1 MRHLDLR
8 VRPGTSPRR
17 TELARQAA
25 GLFAERGFHGV
36 TMDDIGS
43 ACGVSGPALYHHFSS
58 KEALLEEML
67 TSISEWLLDQATT
80 ITRHTADPSAALDAL
95 VRAHVAFALDETSLI
110 TVQHRDLVHVS
121 SSQVRRLQRAYVEL
135 WVEQL
140 VRLRPGATEGEA
152 RAAVHAA
159 IGLINST
166 PHSARLSRDAMEQL
180 LHRMAGAALDAV

>member
-8 VRPGTSPRR
+8 ARPGSSARR

-25 GLFAERGFHGV
+25 GLFAEHGFHGV
-36 TMDDIGS
+36 TMDDIGA
-43 ACGVSGPALYHHFSS
+43 ACGVSGPALYHHFPS

-80 ITRHTADPSAALDAL
+80 ITRHTSDPTAALDAL
-95 VRAHVAFALDETSLI
+95 VRAHVGFALDETSLI

-121 SSQVRRLQRAYVEL
+121 GGQVRRLQRAYVEL
-135 WVEQL
+135 WVDQL
-140 VRLRPGATEGEA
+140 RQLRPEATDVEA

-180 LHRMAGAALDAV
+180 LHRMATAALDSV